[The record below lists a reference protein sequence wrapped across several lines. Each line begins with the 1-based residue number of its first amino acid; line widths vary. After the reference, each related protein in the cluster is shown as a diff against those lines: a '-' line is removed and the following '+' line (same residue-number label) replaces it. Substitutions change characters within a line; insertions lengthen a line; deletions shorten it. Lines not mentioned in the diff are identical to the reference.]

1 VDIVGSVE
9 ASAGTEPINIGQG
22 LPWVLWTLAFVFAAS
37 SIVGSPPADV
47 VEAIGTLGLA
57 IGTMAVATIGAL
69 VALRADTPV
78 PGWLLL
84 AFAVPWAA
92 TWALYALVDV
102 LVSNAAIDLVGAQTL
117 IGVAD
122 TAAICSILAMF
133 GAFLTVPDG
142 RLPPRWGRPLAIS
155 LVLFQL
161 FWVGN
166 TLFLA
171 GQIADPLAYVNRAS
185 LTSLE
190 GADLDPTFE
199 AITVVMTFVGL
210 FMVITVAL
218 VLLDRYRS
226 SGPVARQQLKW
237 VLVGTMSVLF
247 WMALWVPPWD
257 GSLSRTVQAVVPG
270 LGLIS
275 LSVGFGL
282 SLFKYRLW
290 DVDLVIRRS
299 LVYGTLWLA
308 IALTYA
314 GVAAGLGLLAGARFP
329 VSVAI
334 GLTVAATLL
343 FQPARRRLEHLAD
356 RLVFGRRESPID
368 AIQEFGSS
376 VGLASPL
383 HHITGA
389 LADVTRRVVGA
400 QGVEVQ
406 VEGSETALSGAMG
419 DGDTVT
425 VPLTWDTETFGHVR
439 CLPHHGEEID
449 EDTVRVVEALASQAA
464 LTISHARLSS
474 RMVTAQE
481 SERRK
486 IERDIH
492 DGVQQDLAAQI
503 GQLALA
509 RTLSRG
515 DADLDARL
523 ARIQQEIQRTLT
535 EIRNLAQGIHP
546 SVLRD
551 GGLLAAWRTGA
562 TAYPSRSPSMP
573 VTGFAVL
580 ASTMTWR
587 PRPTSPS
594 PRLWQMSLNTLGPA
608 RSRSG

>member
-1 VDIVGSVE
+1 
-9 ASAGTEPINIGQG
+9 
-22 LPWVLWTLAFVFAAS
+22 
-37 SIVGSPPADV
+37 
-47 VEAIGTLGLA
+47 
-57 IGTMAVATIGAL
+57 
-69 VALRADTPV
+69 
-78 PGWLLL
+78 
-84 AFAVPWAA
+84 
-92 TWALYALVDV
+92 
-102 LVSNAAIDLVGAQTL
+102 
-117 IGVAD
+117 
-122 TAAICSILAMF
+122 
-133 GAFLTVPDG
+133 
-142 RLPPRWGRPLAIS
+142 
-155 LVLFQL
+155 
-161 FWVGN
+161 
-166 TLFLA
+166 
-171 GQIADPLAYVNRAS
+171 VNRAS

-594 PRLWQMSLNTLGPA
+594 PRLWQMSLT
-608 RSRSG
+608 RSGQRGLDRAEPGRR